1 MKPPNSGRKKSPD
14 SRRTVQEILRQIKC
28 DPIEGMAQIAM
39 DKNQHPSLRGKMF
52 AELAQYL
59 HPKRRA
65 VELSGPDGTPIEMN
79 VSATELLTS
88 RIARLVERTR
98 PDGSTGGPE
107 RLAG

>member
-1 MKPPNSGRKKSPD
+1 MPFAPGSMKPPNSGRKKSPD

-65 VELSGPDGTPIEMN
+65 VELSGPDGGPVPFSLSDIDQAVAE
-79 VSATELLTS
+79 
-88 RIARLVERTR
+88 ARQRREQ
-98 PDGSTGGPE
+98 
-107 RLAG
+107 AA

>member
-1 MKPPNSGRKKSPD
+1 MKPPNSGRKKAPD
-14 SRRTVQEILRQIKC
+14 SRRSVSEILKQIKC

-39 DKNQHPSLRGKMF
+39 DEGQPAALRGKMF

-88 RIARLVERTR
+88 RIARLAERTR
-98 PDGSTGGPE
+98 PDGGTGGPE
-107 RLAG
+107 RSSG